1 MVKTE
6 TVGMWEVAKNN
17 PLIKLEKDTAIY
29 SFINHDDND
38 YVIMNLI
45 NGDDS
50 YLEDVTIPAGEYLN
64 GMLLKAWEGQRLVI
78 DGKHITGGVSALNT
92 GSILV
97 IGEDGKL
104 KTGSATGVHFV
115 VKDKVTLTEAAVK
128 VEIKV
133 A

>member
-6 TVGMWEVAKNN
+6 TVGMWEVAKSN
-17 PLIKLEKDTAIY
+17 PVIKLETDTKNYA
-29 SFINHDDND
+29 FINHDGNA

-50 YLEDVTIPAGEYLN
+50 YMDDVTIPAGEYLN
-64 GMLLKAWEGQRLVI
+64 GLLLKAWEGQRLVI
-78 DGKHITGGVSALNT
+78 DGKHITGGVSSLDT

-97 IGEDGKL
+97 IGSDGNL
-104 KTGSATGVHFV
+104 ETGSATGVHFV